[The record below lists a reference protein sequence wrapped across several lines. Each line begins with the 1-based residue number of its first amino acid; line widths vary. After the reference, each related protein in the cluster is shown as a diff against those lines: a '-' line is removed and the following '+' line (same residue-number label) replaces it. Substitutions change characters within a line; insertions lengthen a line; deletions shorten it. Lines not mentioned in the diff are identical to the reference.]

1 MSRNFESNNSL
12 SNRKRFALSTVAL
25 FMHLGL
31 ATVSASTI
39 EKEDGATT
47 YESADESGMHFGK

>member
-1 MSRNFESNNSL
+1 MSRIFDSDNSL
-12 SNRKRFALSTVAL
+12 PNRKRFALLTVAL
-25 FMHLGL
+25 FMFLGL

-47 YESADESGMHFGK
+47 YASDGES